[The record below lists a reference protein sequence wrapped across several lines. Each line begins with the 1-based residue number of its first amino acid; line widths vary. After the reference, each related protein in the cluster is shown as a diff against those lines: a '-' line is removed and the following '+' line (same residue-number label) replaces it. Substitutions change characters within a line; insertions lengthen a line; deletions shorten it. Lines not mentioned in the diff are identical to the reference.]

1 MDPYQITFQTWN
13 KVAALYQEKF
23 MDLHL
28 YDDTYDRFLALV
40 HKKGAKV
47 FEIGCGPGNITRYLL
62 AKRPDLQIDAIDVA
76 PNMIELA
83 RKNVPGASFEVRD
96 CRDLDKL
103 EVAYDAIM
111 CGFALPYLSRQD
123 CAKLFKDCAHLLNPG
138 GVAYFSTIEG
148 DYAQSGFKEASTGD
162 ATYMY
167 YHDEKHLR
175 QQLEAAA
182 LNVKALMRK
191 QSPNVSINTFTE
203 LILIVRK
210 D

>member
-1 MDPYQITFQTWN
+1 MDPYQLTFQTWN

-28 YDDTYDRFLALV
+28 YDDTYDRFLEMV
-40 HKKGAKV
+40 KKENATV

-62 AKRPDLQIDAIDVA
+62 AKRPDLHIDAIDVA

-83 RKNVPGASFEVRD
+83 RENVPQASFEVRD

-103 EVAYDAIM
+103 ENTYDAIM

-138 GVAYFSTIEG
+138 GVAYFSSLEG
-148 DYAQSGFKEASTGD
+148 DYAQSGYEAASTGD
-162 ATYMY
+162 TAYVY
-167 YHDEKHLR
+167 YHEEKYLR

-182 LNVKALMRK
+182 LNVKAVMRK
-191 QSPNVSINTFTE
+191 QTPKGEGTSNE

>member
-1 MDPYQITFQTWN
+1 MDPYQLTFQTWN

-28 YDDTYDRFLALV
+28 YDDTYDRFLEMV
-40 HKKGAKV
+40 KKENATV

-62 AKRPDLQIDAIDVA
+62 AKSPDLHIDAIDVA

-83 RKNVPGASFEVRD
+83 RENVPQASFEVRD

-103 EVAYDAIM
+103 ENTYDAIM

-138 GVAYFSTIEG
+138 GVAYFSSLEG
-148 DYAQSGFKEASTGD
+148 DYAQSGYEAASTGD
-162 ATYMY
+162 TAYVY
-167 YHDEKHLR
+167 YHEEKYLR

-182 LNVKALMRK
+182 LNVKAVMRK
-191 QSPNVSINTFTE
+191 QTPKGEGTSNE